1 MPPRKSKKAVI
12 VEKPATPELLSLTE
26 AELLKMRVADL
37 EAQVAQRDVHL
48 AELRKAYIALQV
60 DPKGMLAAQEQA
72 RITANREFEI
82 AKADYRKVLAT
93 ACARFGIDPA
103 RASVNP
109 ETGVISI
116 LG

>member
-1 MPPRKSKKAVI
+1 MPRKPKKVAP
-12 VEKPATPELLSLTE
+12 VEKAATPELVSLTE
-26 AELLKMRVADL
+26 AELLRMRVADL

-48 AELRKAYIALQV
+48 AELRKAYVVMQV
-60 DPKGMLAAQEQA
+60 DPKGLLAAQEQA
-72 RITANREFEI
+72 RVTANREFEV
-82 AKADYRKVLAT
+82 AKADYRKVMAV